1 MTENKKLT
9 SAVKNGGSKLRNDI
23 ILIITIFAVLAA
35 VFLILQVFA
44 KGGSSVKVTIDGDF
58 FGEYSLSEDISVD
71 IVTGEDADGLNRLVI
86 KDGKAFV
93 ESANCPDGICAA
105 HKPISLSG
113 ESIVCLP
120 HRVVISINADGEND
134 PDVVV

>member
-44 KGGSSVKVTIDGDF
+44 KGGNSVKVTIDGDF

-71 IVTGEDADGLNRLVI
+71 IVTGKDADGLNRLVI

>member
-23 ILIITIFAVLAA
+23 ILINTIFAVHAA

-71 IVTGEDADGLNRLVI
+71 IVTGKDADGLNRLVI

>member
-44 KGGSSVKVTIDGDF
+44 KGGNSVIVTIDGDF

-71 IVTGEDADGLNRLVI
+71 IVTGKDADGLNRLVI

>member
-1 MTENKKLT
+1 MTNNTKPA
-9 SAVKNGGSKLRNDI
+9 SAAKNGGSKLRNDI
-23 ILIITIFAVLAA
+23 ILIASILAVITLALIVLQIFS
-35 VFLILQVFA
+35 
-44 KGGSSVKVTIDGDF
+44 KSGTTVKVTVDGEIY
-58 FGEYSLSEDISVD
+58 GEYSLTKDITVD
-71 IVTGEDADGLNRLVI
+71 IVTGTDVKGHNKLVI

-93 ESANCPDGICAA
+93 ESADCPDGICAD

-120 HRVVISINADGEND
+120 HRVVISIGSDGDEE